1 MNIELLQP
9 KPFDLVS
16 SKILLAGNAVAFE
29 GTLSVSVS
37 EGHDEITGFVQVGS
51 TSIRQFQGEIDIPS
65 DAAFQLSRL
74 FVTVSDDTAG
84 GGEAPPPTMT
94 VPVFYGPMI
103 LPDYVGFRNYT
114 VQRGDTLSAIAQR
127 FYNDRNQFRV
137 IQQANAHV
145 VEDPNVIFPGQ
156 MLRIPVAD

>member
-9 KPFDLVS
+9 KPFDLLS
-16 SKILLAGNAVAFE
+16 SSIFLAGNAVAFE

-37 EGHDEITGFVQVGS
+37 EGHDEITSFVQVGS
-51 TSIRQFQGEIDIPS
+51 TSIQQFQGSIDIPN
-65 DAAFQLSRL
+65 DASFRLSRL

-84 GGEAPPPTMT
+84 GGESPAPIVS

-103 LPDYVGFRNYT
+103 LEGYTGYRNY
-114 VQRGDTLSAIAQR
+114 VVERGDSLSAIAQR
-127 FYNDRNQFRV
+127 FFGDRSKFRV
-137 IQQANAHV
+137 IQQANAHL

-156 MLRIPVAD
+156 VLRIPVAD

>member
-16 SKILLAGNAVAFE
+16 NTILLAGNAVAFE

-37 EGHDEITGFVQVGS
+37 EGHDEIISFVQVGS

-65 DAAFQLSRL
+65 DVAFKLSRL

-84 GGEAPPPTMT
+84 GGEAPPPMVT

-103 LPDYVGFRNYT
+103 LEGYVGFRNYT
-114 VQRGDTLSAIAQR
+114 VQRGDSLSAIAQR
-127 FYNDRNQFRV
+127 FYDDRGQFRV
-137 IQQANAHV
+137 IQRANAHII
-145 VEDPNVIFPGQ
+145 EDPNVIFPGQ
-156 MLRIPVAD
+156 VLRIPVAD

>member
-16 SKILLAGNAVAFE
+16 STIMLAGNAVAFE

-37 EGHDEITGFVQVGS
+37 EGHDEITGFVTVGS
-51 TSIRQFQGEIDIPS
+51 TSIRQFQGTIAIPS

-84 GGEAPPPTMT
+84 GGESPPPMVT
-94 VPVFYGPMI
+94 VPVIYGPMI

-114 VQRGDTLSAIAQR
+114 VQRGDSLSAIANR
-127 FYNDRNQFRV
+127 FYNDRSLFRV
-137 IQQANAHV
+137 IQQANAHL

-156 MLRIPVAD
+156 VLRIPVAD